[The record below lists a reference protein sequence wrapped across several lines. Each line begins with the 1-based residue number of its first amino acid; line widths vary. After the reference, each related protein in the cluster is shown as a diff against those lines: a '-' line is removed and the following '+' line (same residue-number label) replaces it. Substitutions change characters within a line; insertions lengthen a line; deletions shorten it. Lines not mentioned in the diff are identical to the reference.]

1 MTTTHVLAV
10 VVLAKRVT
18 QKRWRQTMKLD
29 VIKTAVTSNV
39 GRQILI
45 AQKNSPTIFFVGGV
59 VGVVAS
65 TVLACKATLKLEE
78 VFDEADRDNARANM
92 LQHVDYSEQDRK
104 SDLLKIRVRTAGKVL
119 KLYSPAIA
127 VGVVSI
133 GALTGSHV
141 TLTRRNAAVMA
152 AYSALDKGF
161 NDYRARV
168 RNEFGE
174 EKDFELRHG
183 TEIVEET
190 VEGKDG
196 PKKVDRSV
204 VSPGD
209 SPSIYARWFDDGS
222 SAWSR
227 EADYNRAFL
236 SAQQNWFNDRLRARG
251 HVFLNEIY
259 DELKIPRTKEG
270 QVVGWLKDGDG
281 DGYIDF
287 GIFDGGNWK
296 KRDFVNTRERAILLD
311 FNVDG
316 VIYDKI

>member
-1 MTTTHVLAV
+1 M
-10 VVLAKRVT
+10 R
-18 QKRWRQTMKLD
+18 MKLEAL
-29 VIKTAVTSNV
+29 KTALTSKL

-45 AQKNSPTIFFVGGV
+45 AQKNSPTIMFAGGIAGV
-59 VGVVAS
+59 VTS

-78 VFDEADRDNARANM
+78 VLDEAEKNRNLARE
-92 LQHVDYSEQDRK
+92 LRHRDYSDTDRR
-104 SDLLKIRVRTAGKVL
+104 SDLAKIKIRTAGKVV

-133 GALTGSHV
+133 VALTGSHV

-168 RNEFGE
+168 REELGE
-174 EKDFELRHG
+174 EKDYEFRHG
-183 TEIVEET
+183 TEVVEET

-222 SAWSR
+222 SAWSK
-227 EADYNRAFL
+227 EAAYNRAFL
-236 SAQQNWFNDRLRARG
+236 SAQQNWFNDKLRARG
-251 HVFLNEIY
+251 HVFLNEVY

-270 QVVGWLKDGDG
+270 QVVGWLKDGEG

-287 GIFDGGNWK
+287 GVFDGDDWK
-296 KRDFVNTRERAILLD
+296 KRDFVNGRERAILLD

-316 VIYDKI
+316 IIYDKI